1 MNGDAQ
7 SLASEPLPGGA
18 DPGGCPADRGAAPGA
33 RSAGGGAA
41 PGARPADG
49 GAAPGTPGCPI
60 TIDPLVG
67 SLAAETEAL
76 RTAGPLARIDLM
88 GAEVWTVTTHAE
100 ARRLLTDTRLVK
112 DITRWNLWRD
122 GEIDESWPLIGMVDA
137 GRSMFT
143 VDGAEHRRLRVKTAQ
158 ALTPRRLEELRPVV
172 ERVTARLLDAMAAH
186 AAEAPDEP
194 LDLKSA
200 FAQPLPMSVVCS
212 LMGVDPALEPRLHH
226 LYEAF
231 FSTLTPQQERLA
243 VLRELDE
250 LYHDMVRRKTASPGD
265 DLTSALILADEGG
278 EPLTAEEVRGNLEAM
293 VAAGHET
300 TVTLILC
307 AVRALLT
314 HPDQLRLVLDG
325 QVGWEA
331 VIEETLRWES
341 PSTHLLLRFAT
352 SDIEV
357 GAGGAAIREGGTGGA
372 VIREGGTGGA
382 VIREGEG
389 VAMSYRAIG
398 RDRAQH
404 GEDADRFDVRR
415 PAPIRHLAFGHG
427 PHICP
432 GAGLSRLEASVALPA
447 LFERFPGLCGVAV
460 AGTRNRPVL
469 TQNELE
475 SLPVRLG

>member
-1 MNGDAQ
+1 MNGNGQ
-7 SLASEPLPGGA
+7 SAVSAARPGGEA
-18 DPGGCPADRGAAPGA
+18 AAPVSG
-33 RSAGGGAA
+33 RC
-41 PGARPADG
+41 PADG
-49 GAAPGTPGCPI
+49 GAAPGSAGCPI
-60 TIDPLVG
+60 VTDPLSIDPLVG
-67 SLAAETEAL
+67 RLAEETEAL

-88 GAEVWTVTTHAE
+88 GAEAWTVTTHAE
-100 ARRLLTDTRLVK
+100 ARTLLTDTRLVK
-112 DITRWNLWRD
+112 DITRWNLWRS
-122 GEIDESWPLIGMVDA
+122 GEVDESWPLIGMIDA

-143 VDGAEHRRLRVKTAQ
+143 VDGAEHRRLRAKTAQ
-158 ALTPRRLEELRPVV
+158 ALTPRRLEAIRPVV
-172 ERVTARLLDAMAAH
+172 ERITGRLLDAMAAR
-186 AAEAPDEP
+186 AAEAPDAP

-212 LMGVDPALEPRLHH
+212 LMGVEPELEPRLHR

-231 FSTLTPQQERLA
+231 FSMLTPQDERLA
-243 VLRELDE
+243 VIKELDD
-250 LYHDMVRRKTASPGD
+250 LYAEMVRDKTASPGD

-341 PSTHLLLRFAT
+341 PSTHLLMRFAT

-357 GAGGAAIREGGTGGA
+357 GD
-372 VIREGGTGGA
+372 V
-382 VIREGEG
+382 VVREGEG
-389 VAMSYRAIG
+389 VVMSYRAIG

-404 GEDADRFDVRR
+404 GEDADSFDVRR
-415 PAPIRHLAFGHG
+415 AAPVRHLAFGHG

-432 GAGLSRLEASVALPA
+432 GAALSRLEASVALPA
-447 LFERFPGLCGVAV
+447 LFGRFPALSLAV
-460 AGTRNRPVL
+460 PVTQIRNRPVL

-475 SLPVRLG
+475 SLPVRLRVR